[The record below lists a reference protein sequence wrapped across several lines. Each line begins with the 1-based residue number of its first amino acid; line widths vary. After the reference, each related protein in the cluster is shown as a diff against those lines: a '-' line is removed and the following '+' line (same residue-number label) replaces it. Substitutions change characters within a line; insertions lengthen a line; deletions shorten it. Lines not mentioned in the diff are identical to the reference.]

1 MFGNN
6 NGKDAKKTDSSSR
19 SSAPTGGGG
28 VNTID
33 AKTTIEGDLKAGG
46 DIRID
51 GTLVGNLNCQAKL
64 IIGPKGRIEG
74 DVECVNAVVE
84 GSFKGNLLVKDMLNL
99 RETAKVSGDI
109 RAKKM
114 AVMAGCEING
124 TCTVTGNATPSAAPS
139 SHKSGGNPLKQKE
152 NVAAKA

>member
-6 NGKDAKKTDSSSR
+6 NGKDTKKNDGPSR
-19 SSAPTGGGG
+19 SSTQSSGGG

-33 AKTTIEGDLKAGG
+33 AKTIIEGDLKAGG

-51 GTLVGNLNCQAKL
+51 GTLIGNLNCQAKL

-74 DVECVNAVVE
+74 DVECINAVVE

-99 RETAKVSGDI
+99 RESAKVSGDI

-114 AVMAGCEING
+114 AVMAGCEISG
-124 TCTVTGNATPSAAPS
+124 TCTNQPEWAPAKSMRCFDPTAA
-139 SHKSGGNPLKQKE
+139 
-152 NVAAKA
+152 AA